1 MKPSHKELSA
11 VEAKEDW
18 GVIRHFLPKDWEEQA
33 RLLGALTRAR
43 GVVGAEELLRILLIH
58 LASGCSLAETAV
70 RAKRAGLGE
79 ISAVALFKRLK
90 SAESWLRW
98 LAEQTRGISRVPV
111 LAHGRRLRVVD
122 ATSVSEPG
130 STGTD
135 WKLHY
140 AVNLGDLQCDFFE
153 LTAVGNGGET
163 FRRVPVRAKDIMLG
177 DRIYATPPGVAH
189 VVDSGGDVLVRLNR
203 QTLPLFD
210 SKRERMDV
218 LRLLRGIKRGRPYQW
233 KVRVQ
238 HPKSGWMNG
247 RLIAIKLSAEA
258 ARLARRRLARRAN
271 RRQQGVSK
279 RSLQAAQY
287 LMIWTSLPDVFDA
300 ATILEIYRLR
310 WQIELVFKRMKS
322 IMGLGHLPKTDP
334 NSSRAWL
341 HGKLFVALLV
351 ERMIEAAKSFSP
363 SGYPLDVSPQPVE
376 GS

>member
-1 MKPSHKELSA
+1 MTPSHKELSA
-11 VEAKEDW
+11 AEAKEDW
-18 GVIRHFLPKDWEEQA
+18 GVIRHFLPKGWEEQA
-33 RLLGALTRAR
+33 HFLGALTRAR
-43 GVVGAEELLRILLIH
+43 GVEGAEELLRILLIH

-111 LAHGRRLRVVD
+111 FAHGRCLRVVD

-140 AVNLGDLQCDFFE
+140 AANLGDLQCDFFE
-153 LTAVGNGGET
+153 LTDVANGGET

-189 VVDSGGDVLVRLNR
+189 VVDSGGDVIVRLNR

-210 SKRERMDV
+210 SKREHIDV
-218 LRLLRGIKRGRPYQW
+218 LHLLRRIKRGRSYEW

-238 HPKSGWMNG
+238 HPKGGWING

-258 ARLARRRLARRAN
+258 GRLARRRLARRAN
-271 RRQQGVSK
+271 RRQQPVSK
-279 RSLQAAQY
+279 GSLQAAQY
-287 LMIWTSLPDVFDA
+287 LIIWTSLADVFDA

-310 WQIELVFKRMKS
+310 WQIELAFKRMKS
-322 IMGLGHLPKTDP
+322 IMGLGHLPKADP

-351 ERMIEAAKSFSP
+351 ERMIDAAKSFSP
-363 SGYPLDVSPQPVE
+363 WGYPLEVSP
-376 GS
+376 